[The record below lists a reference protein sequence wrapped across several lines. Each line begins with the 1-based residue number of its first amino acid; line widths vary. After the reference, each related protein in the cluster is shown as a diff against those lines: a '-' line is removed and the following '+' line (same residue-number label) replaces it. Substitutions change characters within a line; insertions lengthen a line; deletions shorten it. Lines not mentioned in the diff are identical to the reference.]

1 MLNQQ
6 ISQLIAQELNVRDS
20 QILAAIQLLDDGN
33 TIPFIARY
41 RKEATGGL
49 DDTQLRHFETRLIYL
64 RELEDRRQTILKS
77 IEEQGKLTDELRDK
91 IQATQSKTELE
102 DLYLPFKPKR
112 RTKGQIAIEAG
123 LEPLADLLWNEPKT
137 EPESTAL
144 DYVNAEKGVPD
155 VKAALDG
162 ARYIL
167 MERFAEDAGLL
178 AKVRDYLSKNALL
191 VSKVLEGKEIEGAK
205 FQDYFDHQ
213 ELLKNVPSHRALAMF
228 RGRNEGILQLSL
240 NADPEAEEGSR
251 QSYCEEIIRDYL
263 GVRFTGQPA
272 DKWREQVIAWTW
284 KIKVALHLETELMAT
299 LREKAEDEAIDVFAR
314 NLTALLMA
322 APAGAK
328 NTMGLDPGL
337 RTGVKV
343 AVVDNTGKLL
353 ATDTIYPHT
362 GQMERAM
369 LSIFQLIKQHNV
381 ELIAIGNGTASRET
395 ERFAKDVIKE
405 IKENKPQTVVV
416 SEAGASVYS
425 ASELAAQEFPDLDVS
440 LRGAVSI
447 ARRLQD
453 PLAELVKI
461 EPKAIGVGQY
471 QHDVNQSQLARK
483 LDAVVE
489 DCVNAVGVDLN
500 TASVPLLA
508 RVAGMTKTIA
518 QNIVTYRDENGRF
531 ESREQLKKV
540 PRLGPKAF
548 EQCAGFMRIAAG
560 DNPLDAS
567 GVHPEAYP
575 VVEKI
580 LQATEQSIQDLMGN
594 AGLVRQLDA
603 KQFTDD
609 QFGLPTVQD
618 IFKELEKPGRDPRG
632 EFKTAT
638 FAEGV
643 EEITDL
649 KAGMILEGTVTN
661 VTNFGAF
668 VDIGVHQD
676 GLVHI
681 SSLSDKFVEDPH
693 QVVKTG
699 DVVKVKVLEV
709 DVARRRIA
717 LTMRLD
723 ESAVKNDGK
732 SDRTL
737 SAKSRSDNARQDR
750 SNPRANNAMGNA
762 FADALKNWKK

>member
-6 ISQLIAQELNVRDS
+6 ISQIIAAELQVRAA

-41 RKEATGGL
+41 RKEVTGGL

-77 IEEQGKLTDELRDK
+77 IEEQGKLTDELREK
-91 IQATQSKTELE
+91 ILQTQSKTELE
-102 DLYLPFKPKR
+102 DLYLPYKPKR
-112 RTKGQIAIEAG
+112 RTKGQAAIEAG
-123 LEPLADLLWNEPKT
+123 LEPLADLLWNEPQHA
-137 EPESTAL
+137 PETAATQFI
-144 DYVNAEKGVPD
+144 DAEKGVTD
-155 VKAALDG
+155 SKVALDG

-167 MERFAEDAGLL
+167 MERFAEDAQLL
-178 AKVRDYLSKNALL
+178 AKVRTYLQQSAVI
-191 VSKVLEGKEIEGAK
+191 VSKVLEGKETEGAK

-213 ELLKNVPSHRALAMF
+213 EPLRNVPSHRALAMF

-240 NADPEAEEGSR
+240 NADPDAEEGSR
-251 QSYCEEIIRDYL
+251 SSYCEEIIREHL
-263 GVRFTGQPA
+263 NVRLSGQPA

-284 KIKVALHLETELMAT
+284 KIKVALHLETELMGA

-314 NLTALLMA
+314 NLSALLMA

-353 ATDTIYPHT
+353 DTATIYPHT
-362 GQMERAM
+362 GQTDAA
-369 LSIFQLIKQHNV
+369 LVTIYKLIKAHHV

-395 ERFAKDVIKE
+395 ERFAKEVIKE

-425 ASELAAQEFPDLDVS
+425 ASELAAAEFPDLDVS

-508 RVAGMTKTIA
+508 RVAGMTKTLA
-518 QNIVTYRDENGRF
+518 QNIVAYRDENGRF
-531 ESREQLKKV
+531 DSRAELKKV

-548 EQCAGFMRIAAG
+548 EQCAGFMRITHG
-560 DNPLDAS
+560 KNPLDAS
-567 GVHPEAYP
+567 GVHPESYV

-580 LQATEQSIQDLMGN
+580 LQSTEQSIQDLMGN
-594 AGLVRQLDA
+594 ASAVRQLDA
-603 KQFTDD
+603 KQFTDE
-609 QFGLPTVQD
+609 QFGLPTVMD

-638 FAEGV
+638 FMDGV
-643 EEITDL
+643 EDMADL
-649 KAGMILEGTVTN
+649 KAGMILEGTITN

-681 SSLSDKFVEDPH
+681 SSLSDKFVDDPH

-709 DVARRRIA
+709 DVARKRIA

-723 ESAVKNDGK
+723 ESAVKNSEK

-737 SAKSRSDNARQDR
+737 SVKPRSEQRDNRQSQR
-750 SNPRANNAMGNA
+750 NQFANNA
-762 FADALKNWKK
+762 FADALKGWKK